1 MKREVVSRS
10 IINIL
15 NVKQTYDYERFSTSS
30 MYEELISFGKELYDE
45 DIYNAYQSVI
55 LNNKDIISKISEE
68 KEYTLEE
75 LNSFLE
81 QLRQF
86 KRTYILKK

>member
-15 NVKQTYDYERFSTSS
+15 NVKQTYDYERFSTPS
-30 MYEELISFGKELYDE
+30 MYDELMNFGKELYEE
-45 DIYNAYQSVI
+45 DIYNAYKSVI

-68 KEYTLEE
+68 KEFTLEE
-75 LNSFLE
+75 FNSFLE